1 MHLEKQ
7 VFLCTFAV
15 RKNAEIMRTVL
26 IEDSTPQAMQL
37 LNYIGT
43 LPFATVVEENK
54 KSFMQAA
61 KECNAI
67 SVKEFFDEV
76 RRQVNEQY
84 DSHA

>member
-1 MHLEKQ
+1 
-7 VFLCTFAV
+7 
-15 RKNAEIMRTVL
+15 MRTVL
-26 IEDSTPQAMQL
+26 IEDSTPQAIQL

-43 LPFATVVEENK
+43 LPFVTVVEKNK

-67 SVKEFFDEV
+67 PVKEFFDEV
-76 RRQVNEQY
+76 RRQINEHY